1 MPEARSS
8 QPVEVDS
15 IKFAQVVA
23 NAATSALL
31 HVNRM
36 HLFGFP
42 RDSSVRTVLATDIA
56 TVSFVDTNLRINEE
70 VLQECYV
77 SIWAHAPDYRAG
89 LAAPMTWMTSI
100 VRNRCLDSL
109 RRPSLETADADGS
122 IAEQAP
128 SPDPGPLEEL
138 ERVKDAQALGRCLG
152 ELEAQHRQ
160 AIALAF
166 YDGLSHA
173 EIARHLRA
181 PLGTVKTWVRR
192 GLLRL
197 KGCLDAAR

>member
-1 MPEARSS
+1 MSPGQDALPALLAACARR
-8 QPVEVDS
+8 DRAA
-15 IKFAQVVA
+15 FAA
-23 NAATSALL
+23 LYRATSAKLYG
-31 HVNRM
+31 V
-36 HLFGFP
+36 
-42 RDSSVRTVLATDIA
+42 A
-56 TVSFVDTNLRINEE
+56 LRILRREDWAEE

-77 SIWAHAPDYRAG
+77 SIWAHAPDYRAA